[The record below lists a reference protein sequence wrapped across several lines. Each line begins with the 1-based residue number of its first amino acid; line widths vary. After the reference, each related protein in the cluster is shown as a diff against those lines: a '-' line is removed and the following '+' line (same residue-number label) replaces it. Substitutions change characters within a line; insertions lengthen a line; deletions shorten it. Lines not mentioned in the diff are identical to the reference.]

1 MRRRSALREKNY
13 RFRGSAGG
21 WDCPANWP
29 ARHKSAP
36 AGAHTQFTGRKMLA
50 KVPLAGLSF
59 FTRNYL
65 ATAGKK
71 DRLLADG
78 LYENMTVA
86 LDLPP

>member
-1 MRRRSALREKNY
+1 
-13 RFRGSAGG
+13 
-21 WDCPANWP
+21 
-29 ARHKSAP
+29 
-36 AGAHTQFTGRKMLA
+36 MLA
-50 KVPLAGLSF
+50 KVPLTGLSF